1 MIRDFEQWNANI
13 GELSELQELS
23 GCRVGVEAADY
34 LTNRIL
40 NSPRAK
46 EPLVPALGGLP
57 LALQQHIEDDLDA
70 FQREGIEPWF
80 VFSGL
85 DITKQDEPFR
95 QKQDEAAVNANAWNL
110 YDSHQAEASVAK
122 FGESSKRCRMHTW
135 MYHTDSHSLRYR
147 RRLVSRP
154 PVSPRKTRAPLPRR
168 TIQRMGPGT
177 STWPRD
183 GLKLTSHS

>member
-70 FQREGIEPWF
+70 FKREGIEPWF

-122 FGESSKRCRMHTW
+122 FGESSKRAVAYETGRAILTSC
-135 MYHTDSHSLRYR
+135 SIRYR
-147 RRLVSRP
+147 RGSFSCP
-154 PVSPRKTRAPLPRR
+154 SVSPRKTRAPLHRR

-177 STWPRD
+177 SDIVVRRV
-183 GLKLTSHS
+183 GG

>member
-57 LALQQHIEDDLDA
+57 LALKQHIEEDLEA
-70 FQREGIEPWF
+70 FKREGIEPWF

-95 QKQDEAAVNANAWNL
+95 QKQEEALVNANAWNL
-110 YDSHQAEASVAK
+110 YDTHQAEASVSK
-122 FGESSKRCRMHTW
+122 FGESGNRDIVMLTR
-135 MYHTDSHSLRYR
+135 RY
-147 RRLVSRP
+147 
-154 PVSPRKTRAPLPRR
+154 
-168 TIQRMGPGT
+168 
-177 STWPRD
+177 
-183 GLKLTSHS
+183 